1 LSGIDL
7 LISRALSIEIKS
19 RLEANILKQVEKE
32 LFFGNGMSI
41 KLSMEHFE
49 KFHSVLTKFS
59 NLDSKKFEI
68 DCLEK
73 IIQVS
78 KSKNN
83 YEVEIIDK
91 KLSEK
96 IINFYGDQ
104 ESRKIIQ
111 CIMGQPETISEILKK
126 SGVLKSPGYRK
137 IENMLLDGLIFESGK
152 IISKNKRVSK
162 YVCIFDKLNVIL
174 KKEDLIIV
182 GVVNSITFNESS
194 IAKIGLF
201 EK

>member
-1 LSGIDL
+1 MVSRELSL
-7 LISRALSIEIKS
+7 EIKS
-19 RLEANILKQVEKE
+19 RLEANILKQIEKE

-41 KLSMEHFE
+41 KLAIEHFE
-49 KFHSVLTKFS
+49 KFHSVLKKSS
-59 NLDSKKFEI
+59 NMDLRKFEI
-68 DCLEK
+68 DCIEK

-83 YEVEIIDK
+83 YDVKIIDK

-96 IINFYGDQ
+96 IIKFFGDE

-111 CIMGQPETISEILKK
+111 CIMGQPETISKILNK

-137 IENMLLDGLIFESGK
+137 IEHMLLEGLIFESGK

-162 YVCIFDKLNVIL
+162 YACIFDEFNVII
-174 KKEDLIIV
+174 KKRCLIVV
-182 GVVNSITFNESS
+182 GVVNSINFNESS